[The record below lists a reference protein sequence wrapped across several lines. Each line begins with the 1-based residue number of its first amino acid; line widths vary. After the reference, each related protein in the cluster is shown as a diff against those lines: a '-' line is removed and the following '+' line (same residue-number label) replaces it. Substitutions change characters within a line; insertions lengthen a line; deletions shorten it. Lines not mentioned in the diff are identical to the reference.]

1 MPEKRNRSASR
12 PKKVISATLSSAI
25 DDCKVSAAVAKP
37 ASEKLAVPKLR
48 TVDGD
53 CLFSYGPVTHYFH
66 TVTSRGIRQAL
77 SRPEGTES
85 NSRIVQTCNR
95 RKHLSATTDRMRSGD
110 SSAADTPIFPRGF
123 R

>member
-1 MPEKRNRSASR
+1 MPKKRNRSASS
-12 PKKVISATLSSAI
+12 PKKVVRASLSSAI
-25 DDCKVSAAVAKP
+25 NNPELPATVAKP
-37 ASEKLAVPKLR
+37 TTDKLAVSELDS
-48 TVDGD
+48 VNDD
-53 CLFSYGPVTHYFH
+53 SLFSYGPVTHYFH